1 SQGKQAAAAGSLN
14 AYIKIGADDRVTVVM
29 PKVEMGQGT
38 YTSLPMLVAEELE
51 VPLDRIDVV
60 AAPADPKV
68 YGFDGDQSTGGSTT
82 IRLCFIPLR
91 KAGAAARMMLIGAA
105 AQRLRVAPDTC
116 HAEQGQV
123 VHTPSGRHLRYG

>member
-1 SQGKQAAAAGSLN
+1 MPEVLPMARLSRRSFIGTSVAMGGALLLQVALPRSSQGKQAAAEGSLN

-68 YGFDGDQSTGGSTT
+68 YGFDGDQSTEG
-82 IRLCFIPLR
+82 
-91 KAGAAARMMLIGAA
+91 
-105 AQRLRVAPDTC
+105 
-116 HAEQGQV
+116 
-123 VHTPSGRHLRYG
+123 

>member
-1 SQGKQAAAAGSLN
+1 MTTLSRRSFIGTSVAIGGALLVQVALPRSSRGKQQATEGSLN
-14 AYIKIGADDRVTVVM
+14 AYIKVGANDRVTVVM

-51 VPLDRIDVV
+51 VALDRIDVV

-91 KAGAAARMMLIGAA
+91 KAGAA
-105 AQRLRVAPDTC
+105 
-116 HAEQGQV
+116 
-123 VHTPSGRHLRYG
+123 